1 MRNTTLRNTGLGACM
16 VLTLLSGLPL
26 GLAPAYAQ
34 SNCSVSN
41 GIQTC
46 TNPTTGIVD
55 TTWVGTGP
63 NPITGAGGT
72 GTITA
77 DQFLNNPVA
86 LFQNS
91 SNLGLNVTGLMQQG
105 LSTQQISQILGS
117 AGGASG
123 INPQQWTS
131 VLNSIQSGNL
141 DIATGANLIN
151 GVFGG
156 YLDPQ
161 LGQALAGIQNLGNIT
176 SVQGITNLLNNS
188 AIQNALQ
195 GMNVAQA
202 GAALDQ
208 ILQSA
213 LGSNFNLQAL
223 QNLASQA
230 NIDALVNAIGQ
241 AIPGLSNLLG
251 AGGIQEALSGA
262 LNQIAGTAIG
272 QALGGILGGGLTGGL
287 TGGFAGATG
296 AATGMGSNVGT
307 CACTTCTIQI
317 PNHHNRIRQ
326 DVTNQFETLRRWMI
340 TQYFMEHILPALMLM
355 AEQLTV
361 TGIYQV
367 QIIGTFLDAK
377 HQLETQRLFQQL
389 TARAHKDYHPS
400 EGMCTFGTTVRSLAM
415 SDRRSDLA
423 QTVVASRLMQRQT
436 LSGQASSWQ
445 GTDSDMRSRL
455 ATFINTYCDQAD
467 NQNGL
472 LQLCRNAVPTPAR
485 RNIDVDFT
493 RNVESR
499 LTLDMELVTVDGANV
514 VTTFTP
520 DEQDVYALGAN
531 LFSHNVSPVIER
543 EKFGGMM
550 PDGEFGVRISAAEK
564 YLDLRSVFAKRS
576 VAQNSFA
583 AIVGMRAQGDPQS
596 APYVKAVM
604 RELGVADEDEIN
616 TLLGDQPSYFAQMEV
631 LTKKLYQ
638 NPVFYTELYDKP
650 ANIERKGAALQAI
663 GLMQDRDLFNSLL
676 RSEAVLSV
684 LLEVLLEREQEK
696 VTNQKGRVSAS
707 GGQ

>member
-1 MRNTTLRNTGLGACM
+1 MRDTTFRKTGLSACM
-16 VLTLLSGLPL
+16 ILTLLATSVPGVS
-26 GLAPAYAQ
+26 PALAQ
-34 SNCSVSN
+34 SNCSVEN
-41 GIQTC
+41 GVQTC
-46 TNPTTGIVD
+46 VDPTTGIVD
-55 TTWVGTGP
+55 TTWVGTGASP
-63 NPITGAGGT
+63 V
-72 GTITA
+72 TA
-77 DQFLNNPVA
+77 EGISNNPMS
-86 LFQNS
+86 LFAS
-91 SNLGLNVTGLMQQG
+91 SGDLGTNVTGLLQNGM
-105 LSTQQISQILGS
+105 STEQLSQILGS
-117 AGGASG
+117 AGGANGINAEQWSG
-123 INPQQWTS
+123 ILEN
-131 VLNSIQSGNL
+131 IQSGNL
-141 DIATGANLIN
+141 DLATGANLVN

-161 LGQALAGIQNLGNIT
+161 LGEALSQIGNLGNIT
-176 SVQGITNLLNNS
+176 SVQGITNLLNNN
-188 AIQNALQ
+188 AIQNVLQ
-195 GMNVAQA
+195 GMNPAQA

-223 QNLASQA
+223 QNLATQA

-241 AIPGLSNLLG
+241 AIPGLADLLG
-251 AGGIQEALSGA
+251 AGGLQEALSGA

-272 QALGGILGGGLTGGL
+272 QALGGALGGGLNAGL
-287 TGGFAGATG
+287 TGGFGG
-296 AATGMGSNVGT
+296 AASGASGLGSSMGT
-307 CACTTCTIQI
+307 CACSTCTVQI

-326 DVTNQFETLRRWMI
+326 DVTNQFERHRRWLI

-361 TGIYQV
+361 AGIYQV
-367 QIIGTFLDAK
+367 QIFGTFLDAK

-415 SDRRSDLA
+415 SDRKSDFA
-423 QTVVASRLMQRQT
+423 QTAVATRMMQRQT
-436 LSGQASSWQ
+436 LNGEAISWQ

-455 ATFINTYCDQAD
+455 ATFIGTYCDQAD

-472 LQLCRNAVPTPAR
+472 TRLCRNAVPTPAR

-493 RNVESR
+493 RNVENR
-499 LTLDMELVTVDGANV
+499 LTLNLALSDVDGEDA
-514 VTTFTP
+514 TATFTP

-531 LFSHNVSPVIER
+531 LFSHSVVPVIER
-543 EKFGGMM
+543 EKFGGLLQSG
-550 PDGEFGVRISAAEK
+550 DYGVRVSAAER
-564 YLDLRSVFAKRS
+564 YLDLRAIFAKRS
-576 VAQNSFA
+576 VAQNSYA
-583 AIVGMRAQGDPQS
+583 ALVGMRAQGDPES
-596 APYVKAVM
+596 APYVKAVL
-604 RELGVADEDEIN
+604 RELGVSSDDEIN
-616 TLLGDQPSYFAQMEV
+616 ALLGDQPSYFAQMEV

-650 ANIERKGAALQAI
+650 VNIERKGAALQAI

-696 VTNQKGRVSAS
+696 VTNQKGRISAA